1 MYGITKR
8 RTLSSEITVLNMLT
22 SVCTLLF
29 LGIAMLLV
37 FFFVFF
43 RSTKDD
49 MEYVLENTGQQFQ
62 DRIQFIED
70 GAVTIRHNVWLEDF
84 FWGDFYDEGAAG
96 EPLSYR
102 AVFRQKYGA
111 AEDSFCQ

>member
-43 RSTKDD
+43 SKHER
-49 MEYVLENTGQQFQ
+49 
-62 DRIQFIED
+62 
-70 GAVTIRHNVWLEDF
+70 
-84 FWGDFYDEGAAG
+84 
-96 EPLSYR
+96 
-102 AVFRQKYGA
+102 
-111 AEDSFCQ
+111 

>member
-62 DRIQFIED
+62 DRI
-70 GAVTIRHNVWLEDF
+70 
-84 FWGDFYDEGAAG
+84 
-96 EPLSYR
+96 
-102 AVFRQKYGA
+102 
-111 AEDSFCQ
+111 

>member
-43 RSTKDD
+43 EARKMIWSMFWKI
-49 MEYVLENTGQQFQ
+49 Q
-62 DRIQFIED
+62 DSNFRI
-70 GAVTIRHNVWLEDF
+70 VYSL
-84 FWGDFYDEGAAG
+84 
-96 EPLSYR
+96 
-102 AVFRQKYGA
+102 
-111 AEDSFCQ
+111 